1 MTILPNSQSK
11 LVCVALNDQR
21 HRQEWYNKFQ
31 QPPYN
36 ALPTEPVLYFKP
48 RNTWNKDNALIPVEK
63 PNTSLVV
70 GASLAL
76 LIGQRCQRVN
86 RGDALNYVSGVS
98 VVHDISS
105 PEDSYY
111 RPDIL
116 GKGIDKSAAMN
127 GNWQP
132 TSLLSSSASARSSRS
147 FRSSTVVSTKI
158 NGKWRGDISTDHF
171 ETDILDLIER
181 ISFIMTLEPGDI
193 IAPCFHGERIA
204 VRAGDKIESSINGQ
218 HHLTSRL
225 GEYAQ

>member
-11 LVCVALNDQR
+11 LVCVALNDKR
-21 HRQEWYNKFQ
+21 HRQEWNDKFQ
-31 QPPYN
+31 QPPYK

-48 RNTWNKDNALIPVEK
+48 RNTWNRDNSLIPVEK
-63 PNTSLVV
+63 ANTSLVV
-70 GASLAL
+70 GTSLAL
-76 LIGQRCQRVN
+76 LIGKRCQRVN
-86 RGDALNYVSGVS
+86 RDNALSYISGVS

-105 PEDSYY
+105 PEESYY

-132 TSLLSSSASARSSRS
+132 ASILASSASAIPSAPAP
-147 FRSSTVVSTKI
+147 SSTIVSTKI

-171 ETDILDLIER
+171 ETDILELIER

-204 VRAGDKIESSINGQ
+204 IRAGDKIESSINGQ